1 MSITDST
8 VTNNEAKKG
17 GFLHGNMSDLILYN
31 STFNYNRAQDG
42 AVFKVSIKNGTMI
55 NLCSIENNFIT
66 TYEDT
71 SCNRA
76 SLKILDYLYLYI

>member
-17 GFLHGNMSDLILYN
+17 GFLHGNMSDLIIVN
-31 STFNYNRAQDG
+31 SKFNYNKAQDG
-42 AVFKVSIKNGTMI
+42 AVFNVSIKNSIMI
-55 NLCSIENNFIT
+55 NQCNIENNFIT

-71 SCNRA
+71 SCDRA